1 MRIQFNTGRSYTE
14 VGQRV
19 VAQTAKGYFGKCS
32 GIRFHDIDR
41 GCCGVI
47 PVVSWMRELSA
58 YDMERFVM
66 ANYDAGN
73 YEGAACG
80 DLQWED

>member
-19 VAQTAKGYFGKCS
+19 VAQTAKGYFGNCS

-41 GCCGVI
+41 GCCGV
-47 PVVSWMRELSA
+47 PQPSVSS
-58 YDMERFVM
+58 RFFAGDHRLPAM
-66 ANYDAGN
+66 ALAP
-73 YEGAACG
+73 ATC
-80 DLQWED
+80 